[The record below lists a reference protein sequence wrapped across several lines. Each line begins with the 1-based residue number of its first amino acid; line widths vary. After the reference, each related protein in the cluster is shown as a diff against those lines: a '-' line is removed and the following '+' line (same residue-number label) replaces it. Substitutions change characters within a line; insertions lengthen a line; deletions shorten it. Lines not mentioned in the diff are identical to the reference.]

1 MRGAALS
8 RLLRVCERLGLV
20 FAGLGAVAALTQAG
34 WITFGVVMRYVF
46 RSPDRM
52 VTEATALLLFP
63 VAFAGLTYALQVDAY
78 PRVSVLA
85 DRLPRRARACLAA
98 MNGAVML
105 AVAAFF
111 AVAATEAAIRDF
123 HSGAAS
129 EILLWPRFYFWT
141 PAALS
146 LWLFTFYAALRLV
159 AAAGGGEDGKSEAG
173 GKGGG

>member
-1 MRGAALS
+1 MENTPLCRLMRLT
-8 RLLRVCERLGLV
+8 ERLGSV
-20 FAGLGAVAALTQAG
+20 FAGLGAAVVLAQAG

-63 VAFAGLTYALQVDAY
+63 VAFAGLAHALSADAY
-78 PRVSVLA
+78 PRVSIFADKLPPRAGAFLA
-85 DRLPRRARACLAA
+85 TVNR
-98 MNGAVML
+98 VIVL

-111 AVAATEAAIRDF
+111 AVAATDAAIRDF

-141 PAALS
+141 PSALS

-159 AAAGGGEDGKSEAG
+159 AASVKKADGEGG
-173 GKGGG
+173 